1 MSAAQPRLLHA
12 LLMTP
17 ADMGRLGTLGVIS
30 SVQRSHACGA
40 YLELSRRVSTD
51 RNPTRMGDM
60 ENAQDHHPGSDSS
73 QFKIMDPMMG
83 YYATV
88 TRLAVKETS
97 PRKSKGWIPKQIR
110 TRIQA
115 LRGMTNDSAYA
126 TISESDTESIELG
139 KRPDFV
145 VFSPDTMHRPAGKIT
160 ETRPLTTAVD
170 GRGMSGRKL

>member
-1 MSAAQPRLLHA
+1 MGTYRGCRHVLNRCFQGPGTSESFICLLTWARLRHS
-12 LLMTP
+12 
-17 ADMGRLGTLGVIS
+17 D
-30 SVQRSHACGA
+30 
-40 YLELSRRVSTD
+40 
-51 RNPTRMGDM
+51 
-60 ENAQDHHPGSDSS
+60 HPGSDSS